1 MSKLVQNMKGLLLTK
16 EELNKKQV
24 ALYLTQNQIDRLDN
38 AVNLLAPYSNGK
50 VTKNTLISLAIEDM
64 LDKVPQVMEEYTK
77 EMKNQEDDNF
87 DLIVC
92 PSQISGVDFIKK
104 HNYWEFV
111 KIDANKIKY
120 LKYWALYVGTPE
132 SSIKYWAKI
141 EHLKE
146 VQIGNQ
152 KKYRIFLGKIH
163 ELQPSIPLNN
173 LSSLKARSTHYTT
186 LAKLKA
192 AKEYADIL

>member
-1 MSKLVQNMKGLLLTK
+1 MDV
-16 EELNKKQV
+16 EE
-24 ALYLTQNQIDRLDN
+24 I
-38 AVNLLAPYSNGK
+38 
-50 VTKNTLISLAIEDM
+50 
-64 LDKVPQVMEEYTK
+64 
-77 EMKNQEDDNF
+77 
-87 DLIVC
+87 
-92 PSQISGVDFIKK
+92 IKK
-104 HNYWEFV
+104 NKLKRNSYV
-111 KIDANKIKY
+111 KDSKEVLPNKIKY